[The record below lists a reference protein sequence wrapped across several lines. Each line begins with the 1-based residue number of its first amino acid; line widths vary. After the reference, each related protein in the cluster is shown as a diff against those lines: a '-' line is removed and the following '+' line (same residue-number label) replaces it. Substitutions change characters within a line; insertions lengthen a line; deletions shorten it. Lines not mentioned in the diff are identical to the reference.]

1 LFFLRSVI
9 LFPFNILMGMSTA
22 AVLSQGTTLHIA
34 GSPASAEVLTAI
46 VLGNPTILAI
56 TGHAGVANGDVVTLA
71 GFTGADAATLNAK
84 TFVVRDY
91 ATGTTNDTFSIA
103 CNTVGKTITIDAGN
117 TTATPTA
124 WVKVGQ
130 ITNIKG
136 SSSAAPDIEVTDLD
150 STQKEFLTGLPDP
163 GTVSMDAY
171 CVDSDA
177 GLVAMEAAFDA
188 AASKSYKITF
198 PSGPTPIRTFTAS
211 VRSFPQI
218 GDASKDGVVTGSI
231 ELRRSGAVV
240 KS

>member
-1 LFFLRSVI
+1 
-9 LFPFNILMGMSTA
+9 MSTA
-22 AVLSQGTTLHIA
+22 AVLTQGTTLHIE
-34 GSPASAEVLTAI
+34 GSAAAAEVLTAI
-46 VLGNPTILAI
+46 TVGYPTILAI

-71 GFTGADAATLNAK
+71 GFTGAHAADLNGK
-84 TFVVRDY
+84 TATVKNY
-91 ATGTTNDTFSIA
+91 ATGATNDTFAIDI
-103 CNTVGKTITIDAGN
+103 NTVGRTITIDAGN

-124 WVKVGQ
+124 WIKVGQ

-171 CVDSDA
+171 CVDSDS
-177 GLVAMEAAFDA
+177 GLAAMEASFNA
-188 AASKSYKITF
+188 ATSKNYKITF
-198 PSGPTPIRTFTAS
+198 PSGSTPIRTFAAS

-218 GDASKDGVVTGSI
+218 GDASKDGVVTGTI
-231 ELRRSGAVV
+231 ELRRSGAVT